1 MPYIVTIQKSNF
13 AASYPPYSVTKSTS
27 KYFICLILKIC
38 MPCKY
43 FLPSGRL
50 YFVGYF
56 LFVQKLKFS
65 QVPSVYFAF
74 VSLEIGPPKILLQF
88 MSKSVLMIFFYKNF
102 IECGLIFGSL
112 IHFEFIILYGVRQ

>member
-27 KYFICLILKIC
+27 KYFICLVLKIC

-88 MSKSVLMIFFYKNF
+88 MSKSVLCFLLVLWF
-102 IECGLIFGSL
+102 LALSL
-112 IHFEFIILYGVRQ
+112 GH